1 MLPSVASSAAVPPA
15 KREDPLVS
23 GSPRSSEE
31 PRCLLPE
38 PFLTGARGTRR
49 NHARIPEENRGPR
62 VEPKP
67 RRARSPAR
75 GGIRFPVSGAC
86 PGPVQGQSGDRV
98 RGVSRASGDGG
109 EGGNPCPGPVRGMS
123 EAYPGCVRGV
133 SWCVLGP
140 PAFRWAVVSH
150 PLNAEVNK
158 HDSRKPPCTGNQ
170 LINCRNHVLEIKE
183 SLIRLKNTSENNR
196 KDLMKAL
203 IQVKHGITPAKEE
216 GDRLSENVTTAADRF
231 EDMKFF
237 LPYLRKFGRLYPN
250 VVIGKGKKGV
260 SFALGIPTVS
270 RGNHSYLTYTLTSL
284 VSRMTTVEA
293 EDAVVIVSIAD
304 NNEDYLNSVVK
315 MIKKKF
321 SWYVQMGSIEV
332 ITIPTFFYPNL
343 VLSNE
348 TVTGSE
354 SLYTK
359 QVLDFC
365 ILMLY
370 AQPKAMYYLQLEDDI
385 IAKRMFFKEMANY
398 VHNIAPN
405 NWFFIEFTVIGF
417 IGKLF
422 RSEDLPG
429 FVRFFLMFYQDKPID
444 LLLEDMFYVK
454 VCETK
459 EPYEDCKQRQHKV
472 RIRYK
477 PSLFQHVGIQS
488 SFPGRRQ
495 LLKYLMPG
503 SVPHQKVSVVDV
515 GCSRRSDHCSTLSAR
530 SLPWWLLWYFV
541 VLL

>member
-1 MLPSVASSAAVPPA
+1 MCPRPVRGSARARRTGGPA
-15 KREDPLVS
+15 
-23 GSPRSSEE
+23 
-31 PRCLLPE
+31 
-38 PFLTGARGTRR
+38 
-49 NHARIPEENRGPR
+49 
-62 VEPKP
+62 
-67 RRARSPAR
+67 RRARAAPSNSGPGRVPTAKLAAPRR
-75 GGIRFPVSGAC
+75 GK
-86 PGPVQGQSGDRV
+86 GDMRTKHV
-98 RGVSRASGDGG
+98 NLLIALAAFMLFSFSCFCISRMTQTS
-109 EGGNPCPGPVRGMS
+109 
-123 EAYPGCVRGV
+123 
-133 SWCVLGP
+133 
-140 PAFRWAVVSH
+140 
-150 PLNAEVNK
+150 
-158 HDSRKPPCTGNQ
+158 NQ
-170 LINCRNHVLEIKE
+170 LINCRNHVSEIKE

-203 IQVKHGITPAKEE
+203 IQMKHGITRREDSSGTAERNYRSLSAKEE
-216 GDRLSENVTTAADRF
+216 GDRLNENVTTTADRF

-237 LPYLRKFGRLYPN
+237 LPHLRKFGRLYPN

-270 RGNHSYLTYTLTSL
+270 RGNHSYLAYTLTSL
-284 VSRMTTVEA
+284 VSRMTTLEA

-348 TVTGSE
+348 TVTGHAQMKR
-354 SLYTK
+354 LYTK

-422 RSEDLPG
+422 RSEDLPS

-495 LLKYLMPG
+495 LLKDNFY
-503 SVPHQKVSVVDV
+503 
-515 GCSRRSDHCSTLSAR
+515 
-530 SLPWWLLWYFV
+530 
-541 VLL
+541 